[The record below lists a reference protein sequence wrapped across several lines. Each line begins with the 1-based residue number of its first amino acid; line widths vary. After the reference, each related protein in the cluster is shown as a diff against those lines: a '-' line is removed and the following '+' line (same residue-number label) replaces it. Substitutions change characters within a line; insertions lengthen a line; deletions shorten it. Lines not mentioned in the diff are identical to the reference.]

1 MKSITRSVFIVVV
14 VVMALS
20 ATAAASASAA
30 EWYVG
35 GSALT
40 GSAAL
45 ASATKTVSEV
55 RINTRF
61 GGVIS
66 CGGVELK
73 GADIA
78 AKTGGQIEHL
88 LLTKCWGNNEC
99 DLESE
104 TIETKP
110 LSVEAALGAK
120 SPEDKL
126 VLKPVSGTLIA
137 EYKVTNPGEPG
148 CGGASKKNQIS
159 GKATLILP
167 KGREELA
174 EQELLAN
181 ITEFNSELKWDG
193 GSAISM
199 EGAVNLKLAS
209 GKAWSFH

>member
-1 MKSITRSVFIVVV
+1 MRVVLAGLV
-14 VVMALS
+14 VVMAFS
-20 ATAAASASAA
+20 ATAVASASAA

-40 GSAAL
+40 GLAAL
-45 ASATKTVSEV
+45 ASTTKTVSEV
-55 RINTRF
+55 RINTGGPGF
-61 GGVIS
+61 GGSIS
-66 CGGVELK
+66 CEGVELK

-88 LLTKCWGNNEC
+88 LLTKCWGHGEC

-104 TIETKP
+104 TIESKP
-110 LSVEAALGAK
+110 LNVEAALGAK

-126 VLKPVSGTLIA
+126 VLKPVTGTLIA

-167 KGREELA
+167 KGRGELV
-174 EQELLAN
+174 EQELLTN
-181 ITEFNSELKWDG
+181 ITELNSELKWDG
-193 GSAISM
+193 GSAVTM
-199 EGAVNLKLAS
+199 EGAVSLKLAS